1 MDRLIGI
8 LKALGNDTLD
18 RTTYYYWSGTGTG
31 KRECLSYL
39 LQNCWPLEGED
50 AGKLRE
56 LLKGTRIKEQKLI
69 ETAMY
74 APQWLDIIEEY
85 LGWPGLKSGCYYFM
99 AHMNERF
106 DDRKKA
112 MIARFTPLTP
122 EELNNG
128 AFDVNWFEEA
138 YALLGEERFGRL
150 YDAAKY
156 ISDRQQA
163 CPRQKVADA
172 ALTG

>member
-1 MDRLIGI
+1 M
-8 LKALGNDTLD
+8 
-18 RTTYYYWSGTGTG
+18 
-31 KRECLSYL
+31 
-39 LQNCWPLEGED
+39 
-50 AGKLRE
+50 
-56 LLKGTRIKEQKLI
+56 
-69 ETAMY
+69 
-74 APQWLDIIEEY
+74 DIIEEY

-156 ISDRQQA
+156 ISDGSKHARA
-163 CPRQKVADA
+163 RKYADA
-172 ALTG
+172 ALHRVTAEKLEAEIKAKRNKDLLMSYGLVPVTGQEEWLKRYEFL